1 MKQQDMIVVGLA
13 AVAVVLIFK
22 ATKKPAT
29 TLSTAGAKN
38 SSEPFRSRGDG
49 STGSWQNDF
58 SWSQDK
64 NFLQMIGL

>member
-29 TLSTAGAKN
+29 TLSTAAAKN
-38 SSEPFRSRGDG
+38 SNEPFRSRGDG
-49 STGSWQNDF
+49 SSGSWATDF
-58 SWSQDK
+58 GWAQDK
-64 NFLQMIGL
+64 SFMKLIGL